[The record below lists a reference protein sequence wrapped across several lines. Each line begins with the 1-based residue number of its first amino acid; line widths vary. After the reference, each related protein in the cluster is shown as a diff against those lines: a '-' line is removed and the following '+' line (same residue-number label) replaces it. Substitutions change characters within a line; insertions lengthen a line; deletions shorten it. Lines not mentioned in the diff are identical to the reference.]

1 MLQMYDASDALHL
14 DVLRCLA
21 IGMRLPAE
29 YFTPLCNGRCNTLR
43 LLHYPGCTRGQLS
56 DAPTGV
62 KRAGAHTDL
71 GSITLLHQ
79 RGAGLYVCNRDGE
92 WVFVPPVEGAIVV
105 NVGDCLMRWS
115 NDVLR
120 SSPHAVMDGPA
131 ATGDAVPVRYSVA
144 YFCNPNRETL
154 VDCLP
159 SCSSDDAPPAY
170 PPVRAG
176 DYLVARVAALVA

>member
-79 RGAGLYVCNRDGE
+79 RGAGLYVCNRDG
-92 WVFVPPVEGAIVV
+92 
-105 NVGDCLMRWS
+105 
-115 NDVLR
+115 LR
-120 SSPHAVMDGPA
+120 A
-131 ATGDAVPVRYSVA
+131 ARRRRHRRQRGGLPDALEQR
-144 YFCNPNRETL
+144 
-154 VDCLP
+154 
-159 SCSSDDAPPAY
+159 
-170 PPVRAG
+170 RA
-176 DYLVARVAALVA
+176 A